1 MEKYSHVKFICSA
14 KKRFSE
20 LELAI
25 QLRTEKISEFEL
37 LKISL
42 IINKQDKLNLSNELI
57 ISTVKKFF
65 K

>member
-25 QLRTEKISEFEL
+25 QLRTEKISNLNFLKYL
-37 LKISL
+37 LL
-42 IINKQDKLNLSNELI
+42 
-57 ISTVKKFF
+57 
-65 K
+65 